1 MGNVFVHELAATDSV
16 SQQTSVTSTATDY
29 LARCENARFAAN
41 VLLIDAGA

>member
-29 LARCENARFAAN
+29 LARCENAQFAAN
-41 VLLIDAGA
+41 VLIDAGA